1 MTVEK
6 IEELQ
11 RIESQIKELK
21 TIAEMIKDEIKEEMG
36 NEEHVSVGGYNVNYT
51 ITITTKLNTTQ
62 LKKEMPT
69 IYEKF
74 LKEDISRRFS
84 VTMPTKKQATGKGK
98 Q

>member
-11 RIESQIKELK
+11 RIEAQIKELK
-21 TIAEMIKDEIKEEMG
+21 KVADLIKDEIKEEMG
-36 NEEHVSVGGYNVNYT
+36 NTEHIEVGGYNVHYT
-51 ITITTKLNTTQ
+51 ITISTKLNTTA

-84 VTMPTKKQATGKGK
+84 VTMPTR
-98 Q
+98 

>member
-1 MTVEK
+1 MTIEK

-11 RIESQIKELK
+11 RIEAQIKELK
-21 TIAEMIKDEIKEEMG
+21 NVAEMLKDEIKEEMG
-36 NEEHVSVGGYNVNYT
+36 NEEHISVGGYNVNYT
-51 ITITTKLNTTQ
+51 ITITTKLNTAQ

-84 VTMPTKKQATGKGK
+84 VTMPTRK
-98 Q
+98 

>member
-11 RIESQIKELK
+11 RIEAQIKELK
-21 TIAEMIKDEIKEEMG
+21 AIAEMLKDEMKAEMG

-84 VTMPTKKQATGKGK
+84 VTMPTKK
-98 Q
+98 

>member
-11 RIESQIKELK
+11 RIEAQIKELK
-21 TIAEMIKDEIKEEMG
+21 AVAEMLKDEMKAEMG

-84 VTMPTKKQATGKGK
+84 VTMPTKK
-98 Q
+98 